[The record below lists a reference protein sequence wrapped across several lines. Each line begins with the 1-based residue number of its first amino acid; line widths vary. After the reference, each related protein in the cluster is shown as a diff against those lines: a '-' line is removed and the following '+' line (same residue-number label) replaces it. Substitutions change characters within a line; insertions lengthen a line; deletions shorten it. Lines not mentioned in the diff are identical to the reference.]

1 MVVRIPAKTRYPK
14 PPAPINAAM
23 VMRPT
28 AVTAEIRTPAIITG
42 SAIGIFTLV
51 RTCFGV
57 SPIPLAASTIRGSI
71 PEIPV

>member
-1 MVVRIPAKTRYPK
+1 
-14 PPAPINAAM
+14 M

-51 RTCFGV
+51 RICLGV